1 MTFIEQWLRSDI
13 KSINAYH
20 VPDSKNLLK
29 LDAMESPFGVPSD
42 LKEDFLITL
51 IKQKSIDTQM
61 LPLLS
66 SRILLETLW
75 RYQMSLK
82 SFLVMVQMN

>member
-13 KSINAYH
+13 KNINAYH

-42 LKEDFLITL
+42 LKKEFLEY
-51 IKQKSIDTQM
+51 ID
-61 LPLLS
+61 
-66 SRILLETLW
+66 
-75 RYQMSLK
+75 
-82 SFLVMVQMN
+82 